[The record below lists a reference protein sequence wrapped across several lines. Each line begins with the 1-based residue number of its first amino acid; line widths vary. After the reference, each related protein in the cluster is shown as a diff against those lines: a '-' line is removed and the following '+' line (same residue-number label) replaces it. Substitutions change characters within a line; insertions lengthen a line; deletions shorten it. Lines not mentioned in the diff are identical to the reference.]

1 MIIKALKTSRIRA
14 GGPDIFEVLDKY
26 LDSFENNSILA
37 ITSKIISLC
46 QGRIEN
52 FADTD
57 IEELVQRESEFYLT
71 KSDHITRFTITQ
83 NTLIPRAGIDTNKK
97 QGYYILW
104 PEKPQQIANDIKK
117 YLNKRFSTSNAGVII
132 TDSTSMPLRRGVTGI
147 CIAYS
152 GFKPLN
158 DYKSS
163 RANIAGGLAA
173 AAVTVM
179 GEGAELTPL
188 ATISDL
194 PFVSFE
200 DSDPTE
206 QELKDYFV
214 SMDEDLFADLL
225 KGVDWQKGQG

>member
-1 MIIKALKTSRIRA
+1 
-14 GGPDIFEVLDKY
+14 VLFR
-26 LDSFENNSILA
+26 S
-37 ITSKIISLC
+37 
-46 QGRIEN
+46 
-52 FADTD
+52 
-57 IEELVQRESEFYLT
+57 
-71 KSDHITRFTITQ
+71 
-83 NTLIPRAGIDTNKK
+83 
-97 QGYYILW
+97 
-104 PEKPQQIANDIKK
+104 
-117 YLNKRFSTSNAGVII
+117 
-132 TDSTSMPLRRGVTGI
+132 
-147 CIAYS
+147 S